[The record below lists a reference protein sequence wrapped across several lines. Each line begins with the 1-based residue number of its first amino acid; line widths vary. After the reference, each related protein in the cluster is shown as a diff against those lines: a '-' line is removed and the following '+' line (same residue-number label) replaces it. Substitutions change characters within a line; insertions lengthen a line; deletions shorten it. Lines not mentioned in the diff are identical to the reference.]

1 MKTLKLQ
8 VGKLFKIVVPAVV
21 IINLLLVILALTS
34 CGGGGGDPTP
44 TPVSKQDEVKA
55 KLTSPTWK
63 MQSVTVDGA
72 DKTTLY
78 KDLTLKFTASGFTST
93 NGGAIWPATGTWTFT
108 STEATAIKRDDGLE
122 VKLQEVT
129 DASLK
134 LGLTWSKTT
143 LGRVES
149 VSGAHV
155 FSFGK

>member
-1 MKTLKLQ
+1 MKTNYTKR
-8 VGKLFKIVVPAVV
+8 VAVAF
-21 IINLLLVILALTS
+21 LLIAALAILVHLS
-34 CGGGGGDPTP
+34 GCKGGASDPTP

-108 STEATAIKRDDGLE
+108 TADATAIKRDEGL
-122 VKLQEVT
+122 VVTLQEVT
-129 DASLK
+129 EPAATPTFP
-134 LGLTWSKTT
+134 LTRRDRLQS
-143 LGRVES
+143 S
-149 VSGAHV
+149 
-155 FSFGK
+155 

>member
-1 MKTLKLQ
+1 MKTLKPNTAT
-8 VGKLFKIVVPAVV
+8 LFKIVVPAVV
-21 IINLLLVILALTS
+21 IINLLLIILALTS
-34 CGGGGGDPTP
+34 CGGGDPTP

-93 NGGAIWPATGTWTFT
+93 NGGAIWPASGTWTFT
-108 STEATAIKRDDGLE
+108 NEEATAIKRDDGLE
-122 VKLQEVT
+122 VALQEVT
-129 DASLK
+129 DTSLK
-134 LGLTWSKTT
+134 LAMTWSKTT
-143 LGRVES
+143 LGPGRVES
-149 VSGAHV
+149 VSGKHV